1 MTTLITEFITFLL
14 GGILILGG
22 LLYRRVLPKNHSL
35 QAVVSEE
42 SITKAIDWLAKN
54 MRYILGFGLMFTFVA
69 LTFIYS

>member
-1 MTTLITEFITFLL
+1 MTTLVTEFITFLL

-22 LLYRRVLPKNHSL
+22 LLFRRVLPKNHSL

-42 SITKAIDWLAKN
+42 AVSKAIDWLAKN
-54 MRYILGFGLMFTFVA
+54 MRYILGFGLMLTFIA